1 MARTVKCPG
10 CGADLTVKDDN
21 RDFMFCEFCGT
32 KIRLDDYQETH
43 RFVDEARIQES
54 KDAKELEL
62 KKMEFEEG
70 DTVMDVLKRTG
81 VDIDVSKGYV
91 AGIDGLYEFDCGK
104 NSGWMYRVNG
114 KFPNYMAG
122 KCKLHDGDKV
132 EWLYTCVRGDL

>member
-62 KKMEFEEG
+62 KKMEQERW
-70 DTVMDVLKRTG
+70 RTE
-81 VDIDVSKGYV
+81 DANKTAATY
-91 AGIDGLYEFDCGK
+91 LYRK
-104 NSGWMYRVNG
+104 STRLNSS
-114 KFPNYMAG
+114 
-122 KCKLHDGDKV
+122 HD
-132 EWLYTCVRGDL
+132 RQSRMPSSA

>member
-54 KDAKELEL
+54 R
-62 KKMEFEEG
+62 M
-70 DTVMDVLKRTG
+70 R
-81 VDIDVSKGYV
+81 
-91 AGIDGLYEFDCGK
+91 K
-104 NSGWMYRVNG
+104 NSSLRRWSRRDGEP
-114 KFPNYMAG
+114 KTLT
-122 KCKLHDGDKV
+122 KLLLLISSGL
-132 EWLYTCVRGDL
+132 ESSL

>member
-32 KIRLDDYQETH
+32 KVRLDDYQETH

-62 KKMEFEEG
+62 KKMEQERWRAKERNKS
-70 DTVMDVLKRTG
+70 MKSSLA
-81 VDIDVSKGYV
+81 IMI
-91 AGIDGLYEFDCGK
+91 GIIVFLLLYGALA
-104 NSGWMYRVNG
+104 R
-114 KFPNYMAG
+114 
-122 KCKLHDGDKV
+122 
-132 EWLYTCVRGDL
+132 